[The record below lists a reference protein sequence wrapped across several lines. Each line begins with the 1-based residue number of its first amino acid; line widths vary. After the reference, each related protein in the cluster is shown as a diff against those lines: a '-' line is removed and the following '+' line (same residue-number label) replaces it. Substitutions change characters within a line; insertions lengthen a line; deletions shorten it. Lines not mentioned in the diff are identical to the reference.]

1 MKSGKLIIF
10 EGIDKCGKST
20 QVQRLIG
27 YLISMGHSV
36 VEAKEPPFPGGKI
49 PDIRQEIMDL
59 RQNHPELDGVH
70 LAEAELELFWK
81 VRRIYYELVIIPAL
95 AFGKI
100 VVCDRGPDSTLAF
113 QGYARGIDLEKIR
126 KGNKS
131 ATFDRSADLTI
142 LFDLEPEVAMK
153 RITKEDQVNRF
164 ETELMDFHQKV
175 KIGYLK
181 EALYDTE
188 HKIKLWQTIWAD
200 DDKNVITKKML
211 YSVKKHLNL

>member
-1 MKSGKLIIF
+1 MKQGKLIIF

-20 QVQRLIG
+20 QMQRLIG
-27 YLISMGHSV
+27 YLISKGHDV

-59 RQNHPELDGVH
+59 RKSRPELEGIA

-81 VRRIYYELVIIPAL
+81 VRRIYYTEIIIPAV
-95 AFGKI
+95 AFGKT
-100 VVCDRGPDSTLAF
+100 VVCDRGPDSTTTF
-113 QGYARGIDLEKIR
+113 QGYARGVDLEKIR

-131 ATFDRSADLTI
+131 ATFGRHADMTL
-142 LFDLEPEVAMK
+142 LFDLEPEIAMK

-164 ETELMDFHQKV
+164 ETEPIEFHQKV
-175 KIGYLK
+175 KMGYLK

-188 HKIKLWQTIWAD
+188 KKIKLWQTIWAD
-200 DDKNVITKKML
+200 DNKSVITKKML
-211 YSVKKHLNL
+211 ISVKKHFAL

>member
-27 YLISMGHSV
+27 YLIGKGHSV

-59 RQNHPELDGVH
+59 RKNHPSFDGLA
-70 LAEAELELFWK
+70 LAEAELELFLK
-81 VRRIYYELVIIPAL
+81 VRRIYYTEVIIPAL

-113 QGYARGIDLEKIR
+113 QGHARGIDLEKIR
-126 KGNKS
+126 KGNKF
-131 ATFDRSADLTI
+131 ATFDRPADLTL
-142 LFDLEPEVAMK
+142 LFDLEPEIATK

-164 ETELMDFHQKV
+164 ESELMDFHQKV
-175 KIGYLK
+175 KMGYLK

-200 DDKNVITKKML
+200 ADKNVITKKML
-211 YSVKKHLNL
+211 AAVKKHLGL